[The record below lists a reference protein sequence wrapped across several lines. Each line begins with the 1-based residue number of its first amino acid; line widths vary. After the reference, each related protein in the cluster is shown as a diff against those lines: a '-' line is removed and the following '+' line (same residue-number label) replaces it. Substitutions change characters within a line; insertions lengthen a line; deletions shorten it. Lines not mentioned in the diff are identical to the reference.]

1 MHTSSVARLIHRHLR
16 SSVAAVWK
24 RNNKPEDSGMDSIC
38 AVGSCY
44 FVRDF
49 EEHRYISVYV
59 ISTGKRGVRG
69 GRKI

>member
-1 MHTSSVARLIHRHLR
+1 MAV
-16 SSVAAVWK
+16 VWK
-24 RNNKPEDSGMDSIC
+24 RNNKPEDSGMGSIC
-38 AVGSCY
+38 ATGSCY
-44 FVRDF
+44 FIRDF